1 LDDDGGHFM
10 THHCRVPPN
19 QAQGPQVLAVHVV
32 LMCVFFQGVI
42 MKKYFFAAL
51 LLSLSSLSF
60 AGGCWQNGKYV
71 QCVKN
76 METGP
81 ATSEHTS
88 AL

>member
-1 LDDDGGHFM
+1 
-10 THHCRVPPN
+10 
-19 QAQGPQVLAVHVV
+19 
-32 LMCVFFQGVI
+32 
-42 MKKYFFAAL
+42 MKKYLIAAL

-60 AGGCWQNGKYV
+60 AAGCWQNGKYV

-81 ATSEHTS
+81 TTSEHTS